1 VLDIPLA
8 HAGHVIVDV
17 ILILVPLLAMGVA
30 LGIANLRQNRERD

>member
-1 VLDIPLA
+1 VLDVPLA

-30 LGIANLRQNRERD
+30 LAIANLRQKRERE